1 MAPVEVMRV
10 QLNFG
15 DVPTWIASIGTV
27 GALGAALIQINT
39 ERTRRHQQ
47 EAQKREDD
55 HRAPAMLVAGLIIPQ
70 TQSPD
75 DGEPARTPICLMN
88 NAYAPVYRLVAGIVS
103 VRGDGPQAIEDIL
116 QARQPGQP
124 VPVTTISILPPGN
137 SQVWIKNTE
146 RSGIADGRAGVEIAF
161 TDLQGSHWI
170 RRATGKLDEITSE
183 PFEYY
188 ATHGL
193 REPFEIQY
201 PEPFSG

>member
-1 MAPVEVMRV
+1 MRV

-27 GALGAALIQINT
+27 GALAAALIQINT
-39 ERTRRHQQ
+39 ERARRHHQ
-47 EAQKREDD
+47 ETQKREDD
-55 HRAPAMLVAGLIIPQ
+55 HRAPAMLVAGVIVPQ

-75 DGEPARTPICLMN
+75 DDALARTPICLMN

-103 VRGDGPQAIEDIL
+103 VRGDAPQTIEDML
-116 QARQPGQP
+116 QARQPGQS
-124 VPVTTISILPPGN
+124 VPVTTVSILPPGN

-146 RSGIADGRAGVEIAF
+146 SSGIAEGRAGVEIAF

-170 RRATGKLDEITSE
+170 RRATGKLEEIASE
-183 PFEYY
+183 PLEYY

-193 REPFEIQY
+193 QEPFEIQY

>member
-1 MAPVEVMRV
+1 MRV
-10 QLNFG
+10 QLVYG

-39 ERTRRHQQ
+39 ERAKRHQE

-55 HRAPAMLVAGLIIPQ
+55 HRAPAMLVAGFIIPQ
-70 TQSPD
+70 PLSDD
-75 DGEPARTPICLMN
+75 DGALARTPVCLMN
-88 NAYAPVYRLVAGIVS
+88 NAYAPVYRLVAGMVS
-103 VRGDGPQAIEDIL
+103 VRGDGPQTIEDIL

-124 VPVTTISILPPGN
+124 VPVTTVSILPPGN

-146 RSGIADGRAGVEIAF
+146 RSGFAEGRAGVEIAF

-170 RRATGKLDEITSE
+170 RRATGKLDEIASE

-188 ATHGL
+188 ATRGL
-193 REPFEIQY
+193 QEPFEIQY
-201 PEPFSG
+201 PAPFSG